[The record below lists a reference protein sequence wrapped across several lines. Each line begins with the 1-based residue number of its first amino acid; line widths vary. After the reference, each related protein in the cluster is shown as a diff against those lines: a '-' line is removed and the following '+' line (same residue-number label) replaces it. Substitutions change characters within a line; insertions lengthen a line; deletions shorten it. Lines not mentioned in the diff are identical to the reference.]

1 VTAPNDLVREL
12 QRTLGVPV
20 DGIYGANTHAR
31 VMGRIAAVPDGW
43 QRRLQRALRVP
54 DDGVIGTA
62 TLAALFRHMGAGE
75 AASGLGIAGG
85 RWMPAHGLM
94 ANINRLAEWFG
105 EMAHESAGF
114 TRLVE
119 NLNYTSAARI
129 RAVWPSRFPTLASAA
144 PFVRQPER
152 LANFVYA
159 NRMGNGPPASGD
171 GWRFRGRGIIHLT
184 GRENYYR
191 FGFEADPDA
200 AAMPDNAVRAACA
213 YWTER
218 ALNTLADAGQSDAI
232 SARINGKHPANG
244 LEDRRARKAVVRALV
259 T

>member
-1 VTAPNDLVREL
+1 MTAPNALVREL
-12 QRTLGVPV
+12 QAALGVPV
-20 DGIYGANTHAR
+20 DGIYNAATHAR
-31 VMGRIAAVPDGW
+31 VMARISFVPQGW
-43 QRRLQRALRVP
+43 QHRLQRALGVP
-54 DDGVIGTA
+54 VDGMIGPA
-62 TLAALFRHMGAGE
+62 TLIALFRRMGAGT
-75 AASGLGIAGG
+75 AAEGLGAAGG
-85 RWMPAHGLM
+85 RWLPAHGIT
-94 ANINRLAEWFG
+94 INPERLAEWFG

-119 NLNYTSAARI
+119 NMNYTSAARI

-159 NRMGNGPPASGD
+159 NRMGNGPPESGD

-191 FGFEADPDA
+191 FGFERDPDA
-200 AAMPDNAVRAACA
+200 AAQPDNAVRAACA
-213 YWTER
+213 YWSER
-218 ALNTLADAGQSDAI
+218 GLNGLADAGQSDAI